1 MATTTTNFGW
11 DIPQSTDLVKD
22 GATAIAALGQDID
35 TALVDLKGGTT
46 GQVLAKAS
54 NTDLDYTWINAEVGD
69 ITAVTA
75 GTGISGGGTS
85 GAVTIT
91 NSMATA
97 IDAKGDLIA
106 GTGADTFSRIGVGTN
121 GQVLTADSTTATGLA
136 WATSTGGANAVNLL
150 LNSNFALNQRG
161 YVSAANLTSGAYGFD
176 RWKSN
181 YTNTTLT
188 FTASTQGQS
197 ITINAS
203 GGLQQVI
210 EQGLVSAGTYTLSWT
225 GTATGRVYNSGGT
238 PPSYAASPVTFTADG
253 AANVVIEF
261 TASGSTKTLSNVQFN
276 AGAGTTWSL
285 ATPTLQTELAACQ
298 RYFYRAINGADSSS
312 EQLSTCQ
319 AFSTTQ
325 AIGTFRFPVTM
336 RGNPSATVS
345 SASHFIN
352 YNSTLSGLTVTV
364 FAIDTFTPRGCRL
377 VTSVSSGLVAGN
389 ASHLIAN
396 SASATLDFSAEI

>member
-54 NTDLDYTWINAEVGD
+54 NTDLDYSWINAEVGD

-106 GTGADTFSRIGVGTN
+106 GTGADAFSRLVVGTN
-121 GQVLTADSTTATGLA
+121 GQVLTADSSAATGLA
-136 WATSTGGANAVNLL
+136 WSTISSVASVNLL
-150 LNSNFALNQRG
+150 LNSNFAINQRG
-161 YVSAANLTSGAYGFD
+161 YVSTNNLVSNAYGFD

-181 YTNTTLT
+181 FTNTTLT

-197 ITINAS
+197 VTINS
-203 GGLQQVI
+203 GGGLQQII
-210 EQGLVSAGTYTLSWT
+210 EQGLVPAGTYTLSWT
-225 GTATGRVYNSGGT
+225 GTATGRVYNVGAT

-253 AANVVIEF
+253 LANVVVEF
-261 TASGSTKTLSNVQFN
+261 TATGATKTLSNVNFN
-276 AGAGTTWSL
+276 LGTNTNWRL
-285 ATPTLQTELAACQ
+285 ATPTLQSELAACQ
-298 RYFYRAINGADSSS
+298 RYYFLRRAEGTNSVLSEYGGA
-312 EQLSTCQ
+312 LSTTS
-319 AFSTTQ
+319 ARIT
-325 AIGTFRFPVTM
+325 INPPVTM
-336 RGNPSATVS
+336 RIIPTSVDFTALTLYDAGLNSFSATGVTVNGGIS
-345 SASHFIN
+345 NKSLIYIAVDS
-352 YNSTLSGLTVTV
+352 SGLTQYRDYQ
-364 FAIDTFTPRGCRL
+364 II
-377 VTSVSSGLVAGN
+377 SSSSSGYLG
-389 ASHLIAN
+389 
-396 SASATLDFSAEI
+396 FSAEL